1 MNYDEKLRV
10 ARDNIARRDS
20 LKEAL
25 QKLYLHQKE
34 LKIQADR
41 LAEARQSEEKDVK
54 RLEGF
59 SLNSVFSTISGT
71 KEEKLEKERRE
82 ADAAAFRH
90 EEALI
95 SLGKI
100 EDTIRDAEEE
110 LSSLRGCERTYRLLL
125 DKKREA
131 IKASASPEAESILRL
146 ESELSILKAAGKR
159 IGEAIDAGAKALDAV
174 HFALEFHGEAAG
186 RSLSPTTSHILRTIE
201 ERRLVDDAQSTIAPM
216 QEAAAHFGAL
226 LKELNIPAAVSAPD
240 IDLPFS
246 PAVPYLFTRL
256 SALGSMD
263 EIEALKHQIHAAK
276 EILGRMMEE
285 NASECTRIRAKIDDA
300 TLKAALAQ
308 SDD

>member
-1 MNYDEKLRV
+1 MNYDEKLRI

-34 LKIQADR
+34 LKSQANK
-41 LAEARQSEEKDVK
+41 LEEARQSEEKDVK

-59 SLNSVFSTISGT
+59 SLNSIFSTISGT

-82 ADAAAFRH
+82 ADAAAFNH
-90 EEALI
+90 EEALLK
-95 SLGKI
+95 LGKI
-100 EDTIRDAEEE
+100 EDEIRDAEEE
-110 LSSLRGCERTYRLLL
+110 LASLRGCVRAYRLLL
-125 DKKREA
+125 DEKREA

-146 ESELSILKAAGKR
+146 ESELSLLKAAGKR
-159 IGEAIDAGAKALDAV
+159 IGEAIDAGAKALDAA
-174 HFALEFHGEAAG
+174 HSTLEFHGEAAG

-226 LKELNIPAAVSAPD
+226 LKALNIPIVSAPD
-240 IDLPFS
+240 IDLPYS

-263 EIEALKHQIHAAK
+263 EIEALKNQIHAAK
-276 EILGRMMEE
+276 EILGRMMDE
-285 NASECTRIRAKIDDA
+285 NTSECARIQAKLDDA
-300 TLKAALAQ
+300 TLKAAVAQ